1 MFEEDFEFVLG
12 GKLPGIFGGVGD
24 LSYRCSGGRKDDRC
38 KCFSLR
44 LMWRYIFSS
53 NVIESPFDAQV
64 LHFPPEAQGKERF
77 TRTSRSMKPTR
88 IDYWR
93 SRLNLTKTQ
102 ITVSPSEEG
111 LSSFQEALG

>member
-1 MFEEDFEFVLG
+1 VASFLEFLEVSVTYRIAAQAEGKTIDVNVLVFASCG
-12 GKLPGIFGGVGD
+12 GKFLI
-24 LSYRCSGGRKDDRC
+24 R
-38 KCFSLR
+38 
-44 LMWRYIFSS
+44 SS
-53 NVIESPFDAQV
+53 SKVPFDAQV

-102 ITVSPSEEG
+102 IMASPSEEG
-111 LSSFQEALG
+111 LSTSQEALGRRSPKESN